1 MNKNLVI
8 QVIGWWLMALIVNFQ
23 KFVKILTVQVNVP
36 TVTRIVDIFIRYSDA
51 KYNRYLDILIMD
63 HLKGVC

>member
-1 MNKNLVI
+1 MQPRDLNNEQNLVI
-8 QVIGWWLMALIVNFQ
+8 QVIGWWLMTWIVNFQ
-23 KFVKILTVQVNVP
+23 KFVKLSHGDQNS
-36 TVTRIVDIFIRYSDA
+36 FIRYSDA